1 MALQFY
7 NTMSRRQEAFE
18 PREAGKAAMYTCGP
32 TVYNYAHIGNF
43 RAYIFEDI
51 LRRALR
57 FCGYEVNQVM
67 NLTDVDDKTIRDSI
81 AAGMSLDAF
90 TQQFKDAFFEDV
102 DELRIERAEAY
113 PAATD
118 HISEMIDIIT
128 TLIEKNIAYVSDDN
142 CVYYSIDKFPDY
154 GKLAQIDRSGQR
166 SGTRVKNDEY
176 EKDSV
181 ADFALWKAWGET
193 DGDTAWDSP
202 WGRGRPGWHIEC
214 SAMSMKYLGPHF
226 DLHTGGVD
234 NMFPHHED
242 EIAQSE
248 AATGETFVN
257 YWLHCEHLMVNGKK
271 MSKSE
276 GNFFTL
282 RDLLDAGY
290 TGREVRYLL
299 LAAHYRQQLN
309 FRAPRNAETNVIE
322 FVGLEEA
329 RTVLR
334 RFDDFIHRLREVA
347 ASPDM
352 GLDTATNL
360 CATAESAFRAG
371 LEDDL
376 NISEALAAFFDFM
389 RDVNK
394 ALDDSALAG
403 NPAEMVLT
411 ACRRF
416 DSVLDVFDLDK
427 GEEEAPAEILALV
440 EARQQARQTKDFARA
455 DEIRDELTNA
465 GWVLEDSPTGP
476 RVKRA

>member
-1 MALQFY
+1 MALQFH

-51 LRRALR
+51 LRRTLR

-67 NLTDVDDKTIRDSI
+67 NLTDIDDKTIRDSI

-90 TQQFKDAFFEDV
+90 TQQYKDAFFEDV

-128 TLIEKNIAYVSDDN
+128 TLVEKGIAYVSDDN

-166 SGTRVKNDEY
+166 SGTRVKSDEY

-181 ADFALWKAWGET
+181 ADFALWKAW
-193 DGDTAWDSP
+193 DDP
-202 WGRGRPGWHIEC
+202 WGRGRPCWHIEC

-282 RDLLDAGY
+282 RDLLDVGY

-299 LAAHYRQQLN
+299 LAAHYRQKLN
-309 FRAPRNAETNVIE
+309 FRAPRNAETNAIE

-334 RFDDFIHRLREVA
+334 RFDEFIRRLREAA
-347 ASPDM
+347 ASPDA
-352 GLDTATNL
+352 GLDDATSL
-360 CATAESAFRAG
+360 CATAESAFRTG

-394 ALDDSALAG
+394 ALDDSAIAG
-403 NPAEMVLT
+403 NAAELVLT
-411 ACRRF
+411 TCRKF
-416 DSVLDVFDLDK
+416 DSVLAVFDLDK
-427 GEEEAPAEILALV
+427 GEKEAPAEILALV
-440 EARQQARQTKDFARA
+440 EERQQARQAKEFARA
-455 DEIRDELTNA
+455 DQIRDELTAA
-465 GWVLEDSPTGP
+465 GWVLEDSPAGP
-476 RVKRA
+476 RVKRT